1 MINYLAN
8 PSRFLKFS
16 KNFSPFVGS
25 ITLISL
31 LVALYYA
38 LIKSPP
44 AEEHG
49 QSVRMMYTHVPAAW
63 CALLAY
69 TSLVI
74 SLNARAILLRIV
86 MTTAA
91 SNLYSIK

>member
-16 KNFSPFVGS
+16 KFFSPFVGW

-31 LVALYYA
+31 LVALYYS

-49 QSVRMMYTHVPAAW
+49 Q
-63 CALLAY
+63 
-69 TSLVI
+69 
-74 SLNARAILLRIV
+74 
-86 MTTAA
+86 
-91 SNLYSIK
+91 